1 MNLVRRSK
9 KGSVY
14 LFKYIL
20 VCCTTKMLVYFK
32 LFRELFRIV
41 KINSKNVKMEYT
53 CALFIVQ
60 KNVLLKL
67 NREVVIT
74 RIRLNRKI

>member
-1 MNLVRRSK
+1 MKR
-9 KGSVY
+9 
-14 LFKYIL
+14 
-20 VCCTTKMLVYFK
+20 LVYFK

-53 CALFIVQ
+53 CTLFIVQ
-60 KNVLLKL
+60 KKVLLKL

-74 RIRLNRKI
+74 RICLNRKI